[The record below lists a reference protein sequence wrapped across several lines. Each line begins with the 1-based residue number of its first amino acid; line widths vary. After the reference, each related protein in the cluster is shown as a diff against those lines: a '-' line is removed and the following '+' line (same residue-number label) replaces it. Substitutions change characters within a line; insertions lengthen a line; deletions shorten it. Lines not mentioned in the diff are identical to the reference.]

1 MRAFKELRLIAMS
14 RSWNGQIGKLAYRG
28 FQLARVMAIA
38 LIATLLIAL
47 IGLRTNESC
56 HFFLQHANQ
65 SHADC
70 LPQSLFHQLF
80 KCFLTCCQRFDILL
94 DMSHWYPPGDLIG
107 ELFASSG
114 YQTPFLHTTQYTALC
129 VCSG

>member
-1 MRAFKELRLIAMS
+1 MIVFKELPVIAMP

-28 FQLARVMAIA
+28 FQIARVMAIA
-38 LIATLLIAL
+38 VIATLLTAL
-47 IGLRTNESC
+47 IGVRTNESG
-56 HFFLQHANQ
+56 HFFLQDADQ

-70 LPQSLFHQLF
+70 VPQSLFHQLF

-94 DMSHWYPPGDLIG
+94 DMSHWYPPGNLIG

-114 YQTPFLHTTQYTALC
+114 YQTPLLHTTQYTAPLI
-129 VCSG
+129 S